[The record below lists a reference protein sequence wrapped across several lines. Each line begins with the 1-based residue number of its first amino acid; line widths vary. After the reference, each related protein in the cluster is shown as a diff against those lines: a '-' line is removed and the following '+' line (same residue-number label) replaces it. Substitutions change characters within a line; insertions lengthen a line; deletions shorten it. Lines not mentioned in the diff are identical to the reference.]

1 MGWMDGIYLRQL
13 GTLEHLAVLIKASF
27 GDRRTYGQRKCG
39 FVSVFVRPCLCL
51 CPIGD
56 RHPAEKIPNHTSSQK
71 DCYWL
76 LLHSISIIC
85 TWREHVIWRLVQYG
99 NVGGAPSPHRL
110 VVLIC
115 ELMWNNHISNS
126 FQCSWGMSLV
136 VFHSKMPISV
146 QSQKTVGR
154 KIFTQ
159 APSVALWQLSGM
171 CHCLKWSIVGKILWS
186 QFFLKNLK
194 KYSPNLNHI
203 FQFDFVTEVKYFVTH
218 YLCANRWTYKKVR
231 ILNDI
236 CFGLWA
242 LSFEQLEKILFQK
255 SEEHAYDP
263 QCDCSQSPSYPTLI
277 KLVCMRSKVRI
288 LCKWKCFDLV
298 LFLGLHLI

>member
-1 MGWMDGIYLRQL
+1 MYLE
-13 GTLEHLAVLIKASF
+13 GT
-27 GDRRTYGQRKCG
+27 
-39 FVSVFVRPCLCL
+39 
-51 CPIGD
+51 
-56 RHPAEKIPNHTSSQK
+56 RHMTFSS
-71 DCYWL
+71 
-76 LLHSISIIC
+76 I
-85 TWREHVIWRLVQYG
+85 RECWGCAL
-99 NVGGAPSPHRL
+99 PSPSWWWCGAKLRRPGG
-110 VVLIC
+110 

-263 QCDCSQSPSYPTLI
+263 
-277 KLVCMRSKVRI
+277 
-288 LCKWKCFDLV
+288 
-298 LFLGLHLI
+298 

>member
-1 MGWMDGIYLRQL
+1 MGWDGWMDGIYLRQL

-263 QCDCSQSPSYPTLI
+263 
-277 KLVCMRSKVRI
+277 
-288 LCKWKCFDLV
+288 
-298 LFLGLHLI
+298 